1 MLDGGLL
8 LMHRLWLRSE
18 NLLLLREEL
27 VLRQG
32 LLMGSDELL
41 MLQNLWLLSILLST
55 LLLMA
60 ERMSRRLLLKKTLLF
75 GSLLL
80 SETSL
85 LIHDIMV
92 VGSSVRVGVNALVS
106 GLLLMELAWILMM
119 VHDLLM
125 MVGQLRRLVL
135 VEVAW
140 DGVGAIGIALVRIGD
155 GTMRTPVVAMA
166 ADWH

>member
-1 MLDGGLL
+1 M
-8 LMHRLWLRSE
+8 
-18 NLLLLREEL
+18 
-27 VLRQG
+27 
-32 LLMGSDELL
+32 
-41 MLQNLWLLSILLST
+41 
-55 LLLMA
+55 
-60 ERMSRRLLLKKTLLF
+60 
-75 GSLLL
+75 L
-80 SETSL
+80 SESSL

-92 VGSSVRVGVNALVS
+92 VGSSVRVGVYALVS
-106 GLLLMELAWILMM
+106 GRLLMELAWILMM

-166 ADWH
+166 ADWHRRGA